1 MENCIMKRLTSQGW
15 ETLRFINHTY
25 YAIILLGI
33 IIVVD
38 MLFG

>member
-1 MENCIMKRLTSQGW
+1 MYLCWPFCIDK
-15 ETLRFINHTY
+15 FINHTY

-33 IIVVD
+33 IIVMD